1 MGNFDYLSEVVAD
14 IEHRHPGFFG
24 EGTEPRQHGVAS
36 LPVERGKGLIEQE
49 HEGVGEER
57 PRQRDTLALS
67 PRQSPWGPLQLR
79 REPEP
84 FHDVGEREGPVP
96 LCGGGA
102 PFRITEVPFYREVL
116 EERRFLKGEADPPA
130 MRRHEDPAAVV
141 LPDRCAR
148 PQPSSQPGEAGH
160 RAQDGGL
167 AAAGRPED
175 RGHFAGRCGKR
186 GLDFEGSD
194 RAAERQLDGSGRSGS
209 GSVHRALPPARFCR
223 LRVSATTTKENAS
236 SPPERRWAVPH
247 SMSSTWS

>member
-79 REPEP
+79 REPES
-84 FHDVGEREGPVP
+84 FHDLGEREGPVP
-96 LCGGGA
+96 LRGGGA
-102 PFRITEVPFYREVL
+102 PLGIAEVPFHRQVL

-130 MRRHEDPAAVV
+130 MRRQEDPAAVV

-160 RAQDGGL
+160 RAQDRGL

-209 GSVHRALPPARFCR
+209 GSVHRALPPARCCR